1 MRFLIKTAISV
12 VFLACTERPECPPC
26 EEKAQATVEIGADG
40 GLVETDAGVSPAGSG
55 KQPTEVTSYPLHGR
69 AGFDKVNI
77 WEKPDMDSPRL
88 GYMRKGQ
95 RTMLGDPKFTS
106 ESCPKGWYKLPRGGF
121 VCQGRGM
128 LVGLKPRYI
137 HRPPPPPRVDELDP
151 YRHGFIRKD
160 WTPVYS
166 RIPAQEE
173 IWSPPMTEPQEG
185 EDAQDGGTFEA
196 RVRPP
201 CDPDEEKKEEEE
213 GEAAQAKPS
222 VSETDENGEDEI
234 PCSDY
239 RRYAKIN
246 YKAVRDFMS
255 RGFWT
260 SVSNRLRDDDTRQY
274 YYETIKGSYVPGNA
288 VHLIRPPTF
297 RGYEVLGDSPL
308 PGVIVRSRNASFF
321 QLRNSKFLGIG
332 PADSLSVY
340 RVLSQSE
347 GKGIKFYE
355 IEGNRWLK
363 SNQVEYF
370 SMREIPNGVGPNDK
384 WIFIDLSRQ
393 SLVAYDG
400 TMPVYATLISSGLAG
415 NEETETPTGKFKIEF
430 KHLTD
435 DMTGFIGDN
444 EDVYSVSD
452 VPWVQYIHKNIALHA
467 SFWHSRYG
475 TPKSHGCINL
485 APADARF
492 LFNWSDPPLPDTWY
506 AVAMPQKG
514 PFTWVIIEGK
524 TPK

>member
-1 MRFLIKTAISV
+1 
-12 VFLACTERPECPPC
+12 
-26 EEKAQATVEIGADG
+26 
-40 GLVETDAGVSPAGSG
+40 
-55 KQPTEVTSYPLHGR
+55 
-69 AGFDKVNI
+69 
-77 WEKPDMDSPRL
+77 
-88 GYMRKGQ
+88 
-95 RTMLGDPKFTS
+95 
-106 ESCPKGWYKLPRGGF
+106 
-121 VCQGRGM
+121 
-128 LVGLKPRYI
+128 
-137 HRPPPPPRVDELDP
+137 
-151 YRHGFIRKD
+151 
-160 WTPVYS
+160 
-166 RIPAQEE
+166 
-173 IWSPPMTEPQEG
+173 MTEPPDG
-185 EDAQDGGTFEA
+185 EDAQDGGIFEA
-196 RVRPP
+196 QVRPP
-201 CDPDEEKKEEEE
+201 CEPDEKKKKEEE
-213 GEAAQAKPS
+213 GETEQEKLSA
-222 VSETDENGEDEI
+222 SETDEKGEDEI

-246 YKAVRDFMS
+246 YKAIRDFMF
-255 RGFWT
+255 RGFWA
-260 SVSNRLRDDDTRQY
+260 SVSKRLRDDDTRQY
-274 YYETIKGSYVPGNA
+274 YYETINGRYIPGNA
-288 VHLIRPPTF
+288 VHLIRPPSF

-321 QLRNSKFLGIG
+321 QLRNSKFMGIG
-332 PADSLSVY
+332 PADRLSVY
-340 RVLSQSE
+340 RVLSE
-347 GKGIKFYE
+347 N
-355 IEGNRWLK
+355 EGNRWLK

-393 SLVAYDG
+393 SLEAYDG

-415 NEETETPTGKFKIEF
+415 NEETETPTGKFKIDF

-452 VPWVQYIHKNIALHA
+452 VPWVQYIHKNVALHA

-492 LFNWSDPPLPDTWY
+492 LFNWSDPPLPDSWY
-506 AVAMPQKG
+506 AVARPQKG